1 MGTFVEGEL
10 HLLINAIVSKPIY
23 YHLSFYLFYL
33 LSFFLCFKKLV
44 EGHCPGLVT
53 RCDSVIHKHF
63 TEMRRLARDETPF
76 LLVMQPRATT
86 LAW

>member
-1 MGTFVEGEL
+1 MGAFVEGEM
-10 HLLINAIVSKPIY
+10 HLVINAIVSKPIY
-23 YHLSFYLFYL
+23 CHFHFLAFLFIL
-33 LSFFLCFKKLV
+33 FLCFKKLV

-63 TEMRRLARDETPF
+63 TEMRRMAHDETPF